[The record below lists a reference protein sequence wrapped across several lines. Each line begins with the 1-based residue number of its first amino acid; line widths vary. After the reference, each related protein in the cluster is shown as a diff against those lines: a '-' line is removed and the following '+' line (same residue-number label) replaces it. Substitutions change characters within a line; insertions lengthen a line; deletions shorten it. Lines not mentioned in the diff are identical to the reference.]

1 MWTAPR
7 NLQACSVLHAFACHT
22 PVSRFYGD
30 SKSINFCAQTCT
42 LWPYCLLRVRKD
54 AQYHVGEDGTMYV
67 SHSLS
72 LSLSFSLFYSLNVVS
87 EAPPHIECQ
96 KKKCVC
102 RTGLSAAGSLM
113 YALLDRALHH
123 GSWKAFA
130 TRSCNASRF
139 LIAVRSFLCNDS
151 VRFSACFCTFFKS
164 SLNTFILPFKALNL
178 RR

>member
-96 KKKCVC
+96 KKAVCVEQV
-102 RTGLSAAGSLM
+102 SQQ
-113 YALLDRALHH
+113 RAH
-123 GSWKAFA
+123 
-130 TRSCNASRF
+130 SCTRF
-139 LIAVRSFLCNDS
+139 LIVRYIMVHGKHSQPGHAMHRAS
-151 VRFSACFCTFFKS
+151 
-164 SLNTFILPFKALNL
+164 
-178 RR
+178 

>member
-1 MWTAPR
+1 MWTAPK

-22 PVSRFYGD
+22 PVSRFLGD

-54 AQYHVGEDGTMYV
+54 AQYHVGEDGPMYV

-96 KKKCVC
+96 KKLCVAN
-102 RTGLSAAGSLM
+102 RSLSSGLTHVRPSSSCVTSWFM
-113 YALLDRALHH
+113 ESIRNPVIQCITLLDR
-123 GSWKAFA
+123 G
-130 TRSCNASRF
+130 
-139 LIAVRSFLCNDS
+139 
-151 VRFSACFCTFFKS
+151 
-164 SLNTFILPFKALNL
+164 
-178 RR
+178 